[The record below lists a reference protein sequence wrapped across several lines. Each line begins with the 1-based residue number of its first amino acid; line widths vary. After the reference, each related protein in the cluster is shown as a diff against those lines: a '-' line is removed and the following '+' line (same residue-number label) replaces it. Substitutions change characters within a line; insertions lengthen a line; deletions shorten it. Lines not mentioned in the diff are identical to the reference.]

1 MGGRR
6 SGRKRSSTFSNVVSL
21 EPHGEDPSRGVG
33 ASELG
38 HGQRPLDI
46 INNNSNSTV
55 PTDSQPNI
63 NGNSNVNANAPVTR
77 PASFSFRPMNF
88 GGSSHPDRRP
98 SYMQI
103 TGDSYH
109 AIDDSELDPDEPLL
123 GGERELGGMGM
134 GIGMSESV
142 EAPQSRH
149 MYSRSRSYFDTTDLM
164 DHRFSV
170 ATGKTQKR
178 NSRAQRPSLPQKK
191 SSVARWLENTS
202 RPNHRNYSSIN
213 NPDESELA
221 IDLGNVGSDS
231 DDVMAFPSH
240 TNTMPPLRVGSPETI
255 SSAPNSKP
263 STRRGSSSSSLN
275 DVCYPI
281 DSAHEVDSTLGDT
294 KMWPD
299 LNVLNEFAEEE
310 MKDYV
315 ALTRHSVED
324 GTGDRATSP
333 FILGGTISQAGGG
346 ISTTAHQGRYSVNE
360 VNMEAPG
367 ARLRP
372 QRIVPW
378 NGVATKDQQSLQR
391 SFSIPGVDEKNA
403 LDYRFTYFRED
414 MDATIHS
421 PTISGLLQPDQ
432 SFATLFPPKVYSRYS
447 PEDANH
453 MRSTP
458 EDTVSDLGGA
468 GSKRAMAAAMAGEK
482 LAGAM
487 GNTLHANGG
496 NISST
501 ASECPDRTE
510 KEKIDPSVQQR
521 RPSASPAPEPI
532 PFWLDIMNPTE
543 EEMKVIS
550 KAFGIHPLTT
560 EDIFLGE
567 TREKVELFRN
577 YYLVCFRSIDIN
589 VKTESERFQERH
601 QSTCPMNVDMNGN
614 STGVANNAVGSNYPS
629 LASMMRRTVSTG
641 SGQSMRPAMKPS
653 SKSKSL
659 KRQQNELKPLNMYI
673 VVFHE
678 GVLTFHFAPTLHT
691 VNVRRR
697 ARLLRDY
704 ITVSS
709 DWISYALIDDITDA
723 FAPMI
728 DAIEDEVN
736 VIEDSILN
744 MNSGSDSSD
753 SDSDTEDWLDDKK
766 SRSTISTASSTSCR
780 SSMLT
785 SSQKWKRKGDMLRTI
800 GETRKRVMSLLRL
813 LGSKAD
819 VIRGFAKR
827 CNERWEVAPRNEI
840 GLYLG
845 DIQDH
850 IVTMVQSLNH
860 YEKLLARSHSN
871 YLAQINIDMTKVNN
885 DTNDV
890 LGKITVLGT
899 IVLPMNIVTGLWGM
913 NVLVPGQGR
922 EDLVWFWSIVLTMI
936 IFVVI
941 GFIVARRVY
950 KI

>member
-1 MGGRR
+1 
-6 SGRKRSSTFSNVVSL
+6 
-21 EPHGEDPSRGVG
+21 
-33 ASELG
+33 
-38 HGQRPLDI
+38 
-46 INNNSNSTV
+46 
-55 PTDSQPNI
+55 
-63 NGNSNVNANAPVTR
+63 
-77 PASFSFRPMNF
+77 
-88 GGSSHPDRRP
+88 
-98 SYMQI
+98 MQI
-103 TGDSYH
+103 TGDSYQP
-109 AIDDSELDPDEPLL
+109 IDSEVDPDDSLS
-123 GGERELGGMGM
+123 GV
-134 GIGMSESV
+134 GIGMDMRGHD
-142 EAPQSRH
+142 SRANGIERAGLLGKSSH
-149 MYSRSRSYFDTTDLM
+149 KTSHSRSSLDSATDLM
-164 DHRFSV
+164 DHRHSI
-170 ATGKTQKR
+170 ATSSNR
-178 NSRAQRPSLPQKK
+178 LPTKK
-191 SSVARWLENTS
+191 KNSVARWIDSSS
-202 RPNHRNYSSIN
+202 RPNRRHYTAIGTEEAG
-213 NPDESELA
+213 DDDDVLA
-221 IDLGNVGSDS
+221 IDINELRRNTTNDFNNLHADDDS
-231 DDVMAFPSH
+231 VFGTT
-240 TNTMPPLRVGSPETI
+240 TNTNANQFRIGSPE
-255 SSAPNSKP
+255 SVESAPNSKP

-281 DSAHEVDSTLGDT
+281 DSPHEIDSTMGDT

-315 ALTRHSVED
+315 GLARHSVEGD
-324 GTGDRATSP
+324 DSGDRATSP
-333 FILGGTISQAGGG
+333 FMLGGDAGRSGSVSG
-346 ISTTAHQGRYSVNE
+346 LSSHIPHGRYSVNE
-360 VNMEAPG
+360 VNLEDPG

-378 NGVATKDQQSLQR
+378 NGRDNQQQQPR
-391 SFSIPGVDEKNA
+391 SYSIPGVDEKNA

-421 PTISGLLQPDQ
+421 PTISGLLQPNQ
-432 SFATLFPPKVYSRYS
+432 TFASLFPPKLYTRY
-447 PEDANH
+447 PED
-453 MRSTP
+453 MRATP
-458 EDTVSDLGGA
+458 EDTISDQGA
-468 GSKRAMAAAMAGEK
+468 TRRAMPVPTGAAPMQSSTGSMQGENEQVSGA
-482 LAGAM
+482 AGA
-487 GNTLHANGG
+487 NG
-496 NISST
+496 
-501 ASECPDRTE
+501 
-510 KEKIDPSVQQR
+510 R
-521 RPSASPAPEPI
+521 RASASPAPEPV

-543 EEMKVIS
+543 EEMKVLS

-577 YYLVCFRSIDIN
+577 YYLVCFRSIDTN
-589 VKTESERFQERH
+589 VGRDQTS
-601 QSTCPMNVDMNGN
+601 SSVMNAAGN
-614 STGVANNAVGSNYPS
+614 PTTPSSTGVA
-629 LASMMRRTVSTG
+629 ASQGGVSGLIRRTVSTS
-641 SGQSMRPAMKPS
+641 SGQSFKPKTL
-653 SKSKSL
+653 SKTKSH
-659 KRQQNELKPLNMYI
+659 RRHHNELRPLNMYI

-691 VNVRRR
+691 INVRRR

-728 DAIEDEVN
+728 DAIEEEVN
-736 VIEDSILN
+736 SIEDEILN
-744 MNSGSDSSD
+744 MHSGSDDCASD
-753 SDSDTEDWLDDKK
+753 SDSDDGGFFDERK
-766 SRSTISTASSTSCR
+766 SATVSTSSH
-780 SSMLT
+780 SSRMS

-800 GETRKRVMSLLRL
+800 GESRKRVMSLLRL

-819 VIRGFAKR
+819 VIKGFAKR

-890 LGKITVLGT
+890 LGRITILGT

-922 EDLVWFWSIVLTMI
+922 EDLIWFWGIVVLLLL
-936 IFVVI
+936 FVVCSYY
-941 GFIVARRVY
+941 VARRVY